1 MILLQYPIMNI
12 YVKKSESS
20 HSSKCIENS
29 SALKAK
35 NLKLENIFPPSGS
48 RWSENLNNIA
58 HIRNT
63 TFKMLDQYMY
73 FMTALLKPI
82 SS

>member
-29 SALKAK
+29 SAQ